1 MEMRLFSYKI
11 FYQKGEN
18 MLYEKIKEI
27 TKDRNISIYRI
38 ERDLSFSNGSIRKWN
53 TSKPSAISLKKVADY
68 LSVGLEELLEES
80 E

>member
-1 MEMRLFSYKI
+1 
-11 FYQKGEN
+11 

-38 ERDLSFSNGSIRKWN
+38 ERDLSFSNGSIRKWS

-68 LSVGLEELLEES
+68 LSISLEELLEES

>member
-1 MEMRLFSYKI
+1 
-11 FYQKGEN
+11 

-68 LSVGLEELLEES
+68 LSISLEELLEES
-80 E
+80 EWTISEIWQ